1 MKNLPQPTRI
11 NFISNGLLFTSALI
25 FAAFSYSEKATIKK
39 ELHQSHATVVKYHSE
54 EKKEKVTKPLKRK
67 VTTQKKTQKKTIDVK
82 SKASQQIKTTTNK
95 ATSKNSV
102 TIAPS
107 GITFDSTVVYKVIP
121 VVPIIVDFP
130 DTDAT
135 FEGGYTEM
143 NRFIVHNLNLN
154 NIELQDMNE
163 FLVNVEFVINEKGE
177 ISEIKTKKR
186 YSKTIE
192 KEVFRMINSMPRW
205 IPGEVQGRKVKSRV
219 RLPIRIYLQ

>member
-1 MKNLPQPTRI
+1 
-11 NFISNGLLFTSALI
+11 
-25 FAAFSYSEKATIKK
+25 
-39 ELHQSHATVVKYHSE
+39 
-54 EKKEKVTKPLKRK
+54 
-67 VTTQKKTQKKTIDVK
+67 
-82 SKASQQIKTTTNK
+82 
-95 ATSKNSV
+95 
-102 TIAPS
+102 
-107 GITFDSTVVYKVIP
+107 
-121 VVPIIVDFP
+121 
-130 DTDAT
+130 
-135 FEGGYTEM
+135 M

-219 RLPIRIYLQ
+219 HLPIRIYLQ